1 MISMKKAM
9 ETVDFNAFLFH
20 YLLGHAEKY
29 KFPEY
34 FYDLASAFE
43 VECGEIVEDKK
54 VDEIID
60 SLCSVYEQHPEKTHL
75 RGFLRMRLE
84 RDMAL

>member
-9 ETVDFNAFLFH
+9 ETVDFEIFLVH
-20 YLLGHAEKY
+20 YCVGHAEKY

-34 FYDLASAFE
+34 FYDLASTFE
-43 VECGEIVEDKK
+43 VECGEIVKCIK

-60 SLCSVYEQHPEKTHL
+60 SLCSVYESHPEKSHL
-75 RGFLRMRLE
+75 REFLRMKLE
-84 RDMAL
+84 RDMEL